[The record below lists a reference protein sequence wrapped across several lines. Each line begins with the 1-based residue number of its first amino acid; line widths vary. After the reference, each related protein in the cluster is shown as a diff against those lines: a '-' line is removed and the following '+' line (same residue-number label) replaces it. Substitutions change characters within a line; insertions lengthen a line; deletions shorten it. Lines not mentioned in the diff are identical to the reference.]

1 MKKILVVAAT
11 AFEIQ
16 PFLDFLQKE
25 MAVRKSPIF
34 ANYAFDVLITGVGMV
49 NTALKVSKTLALKEF
64 DFALNAGIAGLLP
77 KKVPTT
83 RTPAAYSFERGTVV
97 EVVTERYGD
106 LGVEEATGAF
116 TDMFELGFMLPN
128 EKPFYEG
135 KLQNSKPL
143 RLATLPMTHGLTVQ
157 KVHGF
162 PLSINGILQKYK
174 DAQIESME
182 GAAFF
187 QACLTEGVAFSEIR
201 AISNFV
207 EARNRENW
215 MIVEAIE
222 ALNLV
227 LIDLFVKQLI
237 R

>member
-11 AFEIQ
+11 TFEIQ

-25 MAVRKSPIF
+25 MTVRKSPIF

-49 NTALKVSKTLALKEF
+49 NTAMKMTKTLMLKDF
-64 DFALNAGIAGLLP
+64 DFAINAGIAGLLP

-83 RTPAAYSFERGTVV
+83 RTAASYAFELGTVV

-116 TDMFELGFMLPN
+116 TDMFELDFLKPN
-128 EKPFYEG
+128 EKPFIEG
-135 KLQNSKPL
+135 KLHNARPL
-143 RLATLPMTHGLTVQ
+143 RLETLPMTHGLTVQ

-174 DAQIESME
+174 DVQIESME

-187 QACLTEGVAFSEIR
+187 QVCLTEGVAFLEIR

-215 MIVEAIE
+215 MIAEAIE

-227 LIDLFVKQLI
+227 LIDLFVKKLI
-237 R
+237 

>member
-1 MKKILVVAAT
+1 MKKILIVAAT

-16 PFLDFLQKE
+16 PFIDFLQKE
-25 MAVRKSPIF
+25 IKVRKSPVF
-34 ANYAFDVLITGVGMV
+34 SNYAFDVLITGVGMV
-49 NTALKVSKTLALKEF
+49 NTAMKVTKTLAMKDF
-64 DFALNAGIAGLLP
+64 DFAINAGIAGLFP

-83 RTPAAYSFERGTVV
+83 RTAVSYAFELGTVV

-106 LGVEEATGAF
+106 LGVEEATGGF
-116 TDMFELGFMLPN
+116 TDMFELDFLKPN
-128 EKPFYEG
+128 EKPFIEG
-135 KLQNSKPL
+135 KLHNARPL
-143 RLATLPMTHGLTVQ
+143 RLNILPMVHGLTVQ
-157 KVHGF
+157 KVHGY

-187 QACLTEGVAFSEIR
+187 QACLTEGIAFSEIR

-215 MIVEAIE
+215 MIQEAIE

-227 LIDLFVKQLI
+227 LIDLFSKKLI
-237 R
+237 

>member
-1 MKKILVVAAT
+1 MKKILIVAAT
-11 AFEIQ
+11 SFEIQ

-25 MAVRKSPIF
+25 MAIRKNPIF

-64 DFALNAGIAGLLP
+64 DFAINAGIGGLFP
-77 KKVPTT
+77 EKVPVS
-83 RTPAAYSFERGTVV
+83 RATPVYAFAKGTVV

-116 TDMFELGFMLPN
+116 TDMFELGFIKNN
-128 EKPFYEG
+128 EEPFSEG
-135 KLQNSKPL
+135 KLQNAKPL
-143 RLATLPMTHGLTVQ
+143 RLPFLPMTHGLTVQ

-162 PLSINGILQKYK
+162 PLSIHGILQKYNEV
-174 DAQIESME
+174 QIESME

-187 QACLTEGVAFSEIR
+187 QACLTEGVAFAEIR

-215 MIVEAIE
+215 VIGEAIA

-227 LIDLFVKQLI
+227 LIDLFSKKLI
-237 R
+237 